1 MTSLW
6 EIRKLWVTKKGK
18 QKSKIVGRIVMH
30 DFAFPIK
37 STAWISIRRIADV
50 SGRYPHAGPPRS
62 DPALRHFFISA
73 PCMKQD
79 TRYQAGE
86 PLS

>member
-37 STAWISIRRIADV
+37 STAWISIRKIEDV
-50 SGRYPHAGPPRS
+50 SGRYPYPRT
-62 DPALRHFFISA
+62 PVQPEL
-73 PCMKQD
+73 
-79 TRYQAGE
+79 
-86 PLS
+86 